1 MRLSAL
7 VRRITAPNPSPM
19 TGAGTNTYL
28 VGTGDVSVIDPG
40 PDEPRHLETIL
51 EVLGQERVAR
61 ILVTHAHPD
70 HAPGAAALS
79 LETGTPVR
87 AYTHTLR
94 DGDLLTGGGA
104 TIDVLHTPGH
114 TADHVCFLLREEPAL
129 FSGDLIM
136 SGSTVVIAP
145 PDGDMAAYL
154 KSLDRLR
161 GLRLARI
168 YPGHGEVIDDPGG
181 VIEEY
186 IAHRMMR
193 ERQVLDALRGGPA
206 RIPGLVSRIY
216 TEVPQV
222 LHRLAAQS
230 VHAHL
235 LKLKAEGRVAGTD
248 LESEWRLI

>member
-1 MRLSAL
+1 MRHSSL
-7 VRRITAPNPSPM
+7 VRRLTAPNPSPM

-28 VGTGDVSVIDPG
+28 VGIGDVSVIDPG
-40 PDEPRHLETIL
+40 PDEPRHLDAIL
-51 EVLGQERVAR
+51 EALGRERVAR

-70 HAPGAAALS
+70 HAPGAAALCQR
-79 LETGTPVR
+79 TGAPVL
-87 AYTHTLR
+87 AYPRTLR
-94 DGDLLTGGGA
+94 DGDLLAAGGA

-114 TADHVCFLLREEPAL
+114 AADHLCFLLREEQAL
-129 FSGDLIM
+129 FSGDLII

-154 KSLDRLR
+154 RALDGLR

-168 YPGHGEVIDDPGG
+168 YPGHGEVSDDPGR

-193 ERQVLDALRGGPA
+193 ERQILDALRDGPA

-230 VHAHL
+230 VYAHL
-235 LKLKAEGRVAGTD
+235 LKLKAEGRVGGTD
-248 LESEWRLI
+248 LDSEWRLI